1 MASRESTAARLT
13 VHVQPRASRTEIVA
27 RGGTSLRVR
36 VTAPPAGGAANAA
49 VCDLVARALDCPPS
63 AVTILRGHS
72 GRTKL
77 LGIAGLPPA
86 ELKARL
92 AGLPLPS

>member
-1 MASRESTAARLT
+1 MGKPEATAARLT
-13 VHVQPRASRTEIVA
+13 VQVQPRAHRSEIVA

-36 VTAPPAGGAANAA
+36 VTAPPAGGAANTA
-49 VCDLVARALDCPPS
+49 VCELVARALDCPPS

-72 GRTKL
+72 ARTKL
-77 LGIAGLPPA
+77 LGIAGVTPV

-92 AGLPLPS
+92 ATLPA

>member
-1 MASRESTAARLT
+1 MARPEPAAARLT
-13 VHVQPRASRTEIVA
+13 VQVQPRASRSEIVA

-49 VCDLVARALDCPPS
+49 VRDLVAQALACPPS

-72 GRTKL
+72 ARTKL
-77 LGIAGLPPA
+77 LGIAGLTPA

-92 AGLPLPS
+92 AALPA